1 MTRLKLRA
9 EDAEDLQVISSALQD
24 SLVAV
29 RDMGFLAD
37 QKRFALVVN
46 RFCWEVERDGEGH
59 YWRTH
64 CAIAFDAVTHIGM
77 RHLDRRFEDRLLS
90 LLSIDVES
98 ATDSGRIPL
107 LLRFSGKAAIRLEV
121 DRILCHLEDVGEA
134 WPTPWRPAHRLD

>member
-1 MTRLKLRA
+1 MKPLKLRA

-29 RDMGFLAD
+29 RDIGFLPD

-46 RFCWEVERDGEGH
+46 RFCWEAEPDAQGH
-59 YWRTH
+59 FWRTH
-64 CAIAFDAVTHIGM
+64 CALAFDTVANAAFRDM
-77 RHLDRRFEDRLLS
+77 DRRFDDRLLS
-90 LLSIDVES
+90 LLDIAAEP
-98 ATDSGRIPL
+98 AAQSGKPNI
-107 LLRFSGKAAIRLEV
+107 LLRFAGKPAIRLEV

>member
-46 RFCWEVERDGEGH
+46 RFRWETERDGEGH

-64 CAIAFDAVTHIGM
+64 CAIAFDTVAQIGM
-77 RHLDRRFEDRLLS
+77 RHIDRRFDDRLLS
-90 LLSIDVES
+90 LLSIDIGQTS
-98 ATDSGRIPL
+98 AAGRTAL
-107 LLRFSGKAAIRLEV
+107 LLRFAGKAAIRLEV

-134 WPTPWRPAHRLD
+134 WPTAWRPAHRLD